1 MRGRMEKEFYIGKVK
16 IPNRTILAPMAG
28 VSDLPFRLLCHEQGA
43 GLVCMEMISAKAIT
57 YNNKNTHL
65 LMETLP
71 QEHPVSLQLFGHEPE
86 VMARACEMIE
96 GESFDLLD
104 INMGCPVPK
113 IVNNKEG
120 SALMQDPAL
129 IEALVKAAVTHT
141 SRPVTVK
148 LRKGFDEQHLN
159 AVECAKAAEAGGASA
174 VAIHGRTRPQMY
186 MGKADWNTIKEVVH
200 AVNIPIFGNG
210 DVTDGPSAGKMLEET
225 GCQAVMIGRGA
236 QGNPWIFA
244 QVNHY
249 LETGEELP
257 KPTRQEIIQMVLR
270 HAQLQRQHKGENIGM
285 REMRKHVAWYMA
297 GFPGAAK
304 VRGQVNCVTTFE
316 ELEKLLENLSL

>member
-1 MRGRMEKEFYIGKVK
+1 M
-16 IPNRTILAPMAG
+16 
-28 VSDLPFRLLCHEQGA
+28 
-43 GLVCMEMISAKAIT
+43 
-57 YNNKNTHL
+57 
-65 LMETLP
+65 
-71 QEHPVSLQLFGHEPE
+71 
-86 VMARACEMIE
+86 
-96 GESFDLLD
+96 
-104 INMGCPVPK
+104 
-113 IVNNKEG
+113 
-120 SALMQDPAL
+120 
-129 IEALVKAAVTHT
+129 
-141 SRPVTVK
+141 TVK
-148 LRKGFDEQHLN
+148 LRRGFDEQHLN

-200 AVNIPIFGNG
+200 AVHIPVFGNG
-210 DVTDGPSAGKMLEET
+210 DVTDGSSARQMLEET

-270 HAQLQRQHKGENIGM
+270 HAQLQRQYKGENMGM

>member
-1 MRGRMEKEFYIGKVK
+1 MEKEFYIGKVK

-57 YNNKNTHL
+57 YQNKNTRL
-65 LMETLP
+65 LLETLP

-129 IEALVKAAVTHT
+129 IEALVKAAVAHT

-148 LRKGFDEQHLN
+148 LRRGFDEQHLN
-159 AVECAKAAEAGGASA
+159 ASECAKAAEAGGASA

-186 MGKADWNTIKEVVH
+186 MGKADWNTIKEVVS
-200 AVNIPIFGNG
+200 AVSIPVFGNG
-210 DVTDGPSAGKMLEET
+210 DVTDGPSARQMLEET
-225 GCQAVMIGRGA
+225 GCQAIMIGRAA

-270 HAQLQRQHKGENIGM
+270 HAQLQRQHKGENVGM

-316 ELEKLLENLSL
+316 ELERLLENLSL

>member
-1 MRGRMEKEFYIGKVK
+1 MEKEFYIGKVK

-57 YNNKNTHL
+57 YQNKNTRL
-65 LMETLP
+65 LLETLP

-129 IEALVKAAVTHT
+129 IEALVKAAVAHT

-148 LRKGFDEQHLN
+148 LRRGFDEQHLN
-159 AVECAKAAEAGGASA
+159 ASECAKAAEAGGASA

-186 MGKADWNTIKEVVH
+186 MGKADWNTIKEVVS
-200 AVNIPIFGNG
+200 AVSIPVFGNG
-210 DVTDGPSAGKMLEET
+210 DVTDGPSARQMLEET
-225 GCQAVMIGRGA
+225 GCQAIMIGRAA

-270 HAQLQRQHKGENIGM
+270 HAQLQRQHKGENVGM

>member
-1 MRGRMEKEFYIGKVK
+1 MEKEFYIGKVK

-57 YNNKNTHL
+57 YQNKNTRL
-65 LMETLP
+65 LLETLP

-129 IEALVKAAVTHT
+129 IEALVKAAVAHT

-159 AVECAKAAEAGGASA
+159 ASECAKAAEAGGASA

-186 MGKADWNTIKEVVH
+186 MGKADWNTIKEVVS
-200 AVNIPIFGNG
+200 AVSIPVFGNG
-210 DVTDGPSAGKMLEET
+210 DVVDGASARQMLEET
-225 GCQAVMIGRGA
+225 GCQAIMIGRAA

-257 KPTRQEIIQMVLR
+257 KPARQEIIQMVLR
-270 HAQLQRQHKGENIGM
+270 HAQLQRQHKGENVGM

>member
-1 MRGRMEKEFYIGKVK
+1 MEKEFYIGKVK

-57 YNNKNTHL
+57 YQNKNTRL
-65 LMETLP
+65 LLETLP

-129 IEALVKAAVTHT
+129 IEALVKAAVAHT

-159 AVECAKAAEAGGASA
+159 ASECAKAAEAGGASA

-186 MGKADWNTIKEVVH
+186 MGKADWNTIKEVVS
-200 AVNIPIFGNG
+200 AVSIPVFGNG
-210 DVTDGPSAGKMLEET
+210 DVTDGPSARQMLEET
-225 GCQAVMIGRGA
+225 GCQAIMIGRAA

-270 HAQLQRQHKGENIGM
+270 HAQLQRQHKGENVGM

>member
-1 MRGRMEKEFYIGKVK
+1 METGFHIGKVY

-65 LMETLP
+65 LLETLP
-71 QEHPVSLQLFGHEPE
+71 EEHPVSLQLFGHEPE

-129 IEALVKAAVTHT
+129 IEALVKAAVSHT

-186 MGKADWNTIKEVVH
+186 MGKADWNIIREVVD
-200 AVNIPIFGNG
+200 AVRIPVFGNG
-210 DVTDGPSAGKMLEET
+210 DVTDGPSAARMLEET
-225 GCQAVMIGRGA
+225 GCEAVMIGRGA

-244 QVNHY
+244 QVGHY

-257 KPTRQEIIQMVLR
+257 KPSRQEIIRMVLR
-270 HAQLQRQHKGENIGM
+270 HAKLQRQYKGENVGM

-316 ELEKLLENLSL
+316 ELEKLLNGLAL

>member
-1 MRGRMEKEFYIGKVK
+1 MEKEFSIGKVK

-71 QEHPVSLQLFGHEPE
+71 QERPVSLQLFGHEPE

-120 SALMQDPAL
+120 SALMQNPSL

-148 LRKGFDEQHLN
+148 LRRGFDEQHLN

-200 AVNIPIFGNG
+200 AVHIPVFGNG
-210 DVTDGPSAGKMLEET
+210 DVTDGSSARQMLEET

-270 HAQLQRQHKGENIGM
+270 HAQLQRQYKGENMGM

-316 ELEKLLENLSL
+316 ELEKLLENLSM

>member
-1 MRGRMEKEFYIGKVK
+1 METGFHIGKVY

-65 LMETLP
+65 LLETLP
-71 QEHPVSLQLFGHEPE
+71 EEHPVSLQLFGHEPE

-129 IEALVKAAVTHT
+129 IEALVKAAVSHT

-186 MGKADWNTIKEVVH
+186 MGKADWNIIREVVD
-200 AVNIPIFGNG
+200 AVRIPVFGNG
-210 DVTDGPSAGKMLEET
+210 DVTDGPGAARMLEET
-225 GCQAVMIGRGA
+225 GCEAVMIGRGA

-244 QVNHY
+244 QVGHY
-249 LETGEELP
+249 LEKGEELP
-257 KPTRQEIIQMVLR
+257 KPARQEIIRMVLR
-270 HAQLQRQHKGENIGM
+270 HAQLQRQYKGENVGM

-316 ELEKLLENLSL
+316 ELEKLLNGLVL

>member
-1 MRGRMEKEFYIGKVK
+1 MEKEFYIGKVK

-57 YNNKNTHL
+57 YQNKNTRL
-65 LMETLP
+65 LLETLP

-129 IEALVKAAVTHT
+129 IEALVKAAVAHT

-159 AVECAKAAEAGGASA
+159 ASECAKAAEAGGASA

-186 MGKADWNTIKEVVH
+186 MGKADWNTIKEVVS
-200 AVNIPIFGNG
+200 AVSIPVFGNG
-210 DVTDGPSAGKMLEET
+210 DVVDGASARQMLEET
-225 GCQAVMIGRGA
+225 GCQAIMIGRAA

-270 HAQLQRQHKGENIGM
+270 HAQLQRQHKGENVGM

-316 ELEKLLENLSL
+316 ELERLLENLAL

>member
-1 MRGRMEKEFYIGKVK
+1 
-16 IPNRTILAPMAG
+16 
-28 VSDLPFRLLCHEQGA
+28 
-43 GLVCMEMISAKAIT
+43 MEMISAKAIT

-65 LMETLP
+65 LMETLL
-71 QEHPVSLQLFGHEPE
+71 QERPVSLQLFGHEPE

-148 LRKGFDEQHLN
+148 LRKGFDEQHFN

-200 AVNIPIFGNG
+200 AVHIPVFGNG
-210 DVTDGPSAGKMLEET
+210 DVTDGPSARQMLEET

-257 KPTRQEIIQMVLR
+257 NPTRQEIIQMVLR
-270 HAQLQRQHKGENIGM
+270 HAQLQRQYKGENIGM

>member
-1 MRGRMEKEFYIGKVK
+1 MEKEFYIGKVK

-28 VSDLPFRLLCHEQGA
+28 VSDLPFRLLCHEHGA

-57 YNNKNTHL
+57 YQNKNTRL
-65 LMETLP
+65 LLETLP

-104 INMGCPVPK
+104 INMGCPMPK

-129 IEALVKAAVTHT
+129 IEALVKAAVAHT

-159 AVECAKAAEAGGASA
+159 ASECAKAAEAGGASA

-186 MGKADWNTIKEVVH
+186 MGKADWNTIKEVVS
-200 AVNIPIFGNG
+200 AVSIPVFGNG
-210 DVTDGPSAGKMLEET
+210 DVTDGPSARQMLEET
-225 GCQAVMIGRGA
+225 GCQAIMIGRAA

-270 HAQLQRQHKGENIGM
+270 HAQLQRQHKGENVGM

>member
-1 MRGRMEKEFYIGKVK
+1 MEKEFYIGKVK

-28 VSDLPFRLLCHEQGA
+28 VSDLPFRLLCHEHGA

-57 YNNKNTHL
+57 YQNKNTRL
-65 LMETLP
+65 LLETLP

-96 GESFDLLD
+96 GEPFDLLD

-129 IEALVKAAVTHT
+129 IEALVKAAVAHT

-159 AVECAKAAEAGGASA
+159 ASECAKAAEAGGASA

-186 MGKADWNTIKEVVH
+186 MGKADWNTIKEVVS
-200 AVNIPIFGNG
+200 AVSIPVFGNG
-210 DVTDGPSAGKMLEET
+210 DVTDGPSARQMLEDT
-225 GCQAVMIGRGA
+225 GCQAIMIGRAA

-270 HAQLQRQHKGENIGM
+270 HAQLQRQHKGENVGM

>member
-1 MRGRMEKEFYIGKVK
+1 MEKEFYIGKVK

-57 YNNKNTHL
+57 YQNKNTRL
-65 LMETLP
+65 LLETLP

-120 SALMQDPAL
+120 SALMQAPAL
-129 IEALVKAAVTHT
+129 IEALVKAAVAHT

-159 AVECAKAAEAGGASA
+159 ASECAKAAEAGGASA

-186 MGKADWNTIKEVVH
+186 MGKADWNTIKEVVS
-200 AVNIPIFGNG
+200 AVSIPVFGNG
-210 DVTDGPSAGKMLEET
+210 DVTDGPSARQMLEET
-225 GCQAVMIGRGA
+225 GCQAIMIGRAA

-270 HAQLQRQHKGENIGM
+270 HAQLQRQHKGENVGM

-316 ELEKLLENLSL
+316 ELERLLENLTL

>member
-1 MRGRMEKEFYIGKVK
+1 MEKEFYIGKVK

-28 VSDLPFRLLCHEQGA
+28 VSDLPFRLLCHEHGA

-57 YNNKNTHL
+57 YQNKNTRL
-65 LMETLP
+65 LLETLP

-104 INMGCPVPK
+104 INMGCPMPK

-129 IEALVKAAVTHT
+129 IEALVKAAVAHT

-148 LRKGFDEQHLN
+148 LRRGFDEQHLN
-159 AVECAKAAEAGGASA
+159 ASECAKAAEAGGASA

-186 MGKADWNTIKEVVH
+186 MGKADWNTIKEVVS
-200 AVNIPIFGNG
+200 AVSIPVFGNG
-210 DVTDGPSAGKMLEET
+210 DVTDGPSARQMLEET
-225 GCQAVMIGRGA
+225 GCQAIMIGRAA

-270 HAQLQRQHKGENIGM
+270 HAQLQRQHKGENVGM

>member
-1 MRGRMEKEFYIGKVK
+1 
-16 IPNRTILAPMAG
+16 
-28 VSDLPFRLLCHEQGA
+28 
-43 GLVCMEMISAKAIT
+43 
-57 YNNKNTHL
+57 
-65 LMETLP
+65 
-71 QEHPVSLQLFGHEPE
+71 
-86 VMARACEMIE
+86 MARACEMIE

-129 IEALVKAAVTHT
+129 IEALVKAAVAHT

-148 LRKGFDEQHLN
+148 LRRGFDEQHLN
-159 AVECAKAAEAGGASA
+159 ASECAKAAEAGGASA

-186 MGKADWNTIKEVVH
+186 MGKADWNTIKEVVS
-200 AVNIPIFGNG
+200 AVSIPVFGNG
-210 DVTDGPSAGKMLEET
+210 DVTDGPSARQMLEET
-225 GCQAVMIGRGA
+225 GCQAIMIGRAA

-270 HAQLQRQHKGENIGM
+270 HAQLQRQHKGENVGM

>member
-1 MRGRMEKEFYIGKVK
+1 MEKEFYIGKVK

-28 VSDLPFRLLCHEQGA
+28 VSDLPFRLLCHEHGA

-57 YNNKNTHL
+57 YQNKNTRL
-65 LMETLP
+65 LLETLP

-129 IEALVKAAVTHT
+129 IEALVKAAVAHT

-148 LRKGFDEQHLN
+148 LRRGFDEQHLN
-159 AVECAKAAEAGGASA
+159 ASECAKAAEAGGASA

-186 MGKADWNTIKEVVH
+186 MGKADWNTIKEVVS
-200 AVNIPIFGNG
+200 AVSIPVFGNG
-210 DVTDGPSAGKMLEET
+210 DVTDGPSARQMLEET
-225 GCQAVMIGRGA
+225 GCQAIMIGRAA

-270 HAQLQRQHKGENIGM
+270 HAQLQRQHKGENVGM

-316 ELEKLLENLSL
+316 ELEKLLENLAL

>member
-1 MRGRMEKEFYIGKVK
+1 MEKEFYIGKVK

-28 VSDLPFRLLCHEQGA
+28 VSDLPFRLLCHEHGA

-57 YNNKNTHL
+57 YQNKNTRL
-65 LMETLP
+65 LLETLP

-129 IEALVKAAVTHT
+129 IEALVKAAVAHT

-159 AVECAKAAEAGGASA
+159 ASECAKAAEAGGASA

-186 MGKADWNTIKEVVH
+186 MGKADWNTIKEVVS
-200 AVNIPIFGNG
+200 AVSIPVFGNG
-210 DVTDGPSAGKMLEET
+210 DVTDGPSARQMLEET
-225 GCQAVMIGRGA
+225 GCQAIMIGRAA

-270 HAQLQRQHKGENIGM
+270 HAQLQRQHKGENVGM